1 MKSPIRILL
10 VDDHPAIRRGLAAT
24 IEPEPDMEVSGCAA
38 TIRQAIDTWRKT
50 QPDITLMDLALEGGG
65 GGIETIRQIRQEYP
79 AAKIIVFSAFAA
91 SEDVYQALKAGAI
104 TFLTKDTPDEELV
117 RTIRAVHAGSRPIPP
132 EIARK
137 LAGRVSDASLT
148 ARELEVLDQVTRGF
162 RNKEIAAA
170 LGICGQ
176 TVEAHLKNIY
186 SKLRVNDRT
195 GAAFVAVQRGIV
207 HIL

>member
-91 SEDVYQALKAGAI
+91 SEDVYRRLRRAPSPSSRRTHRTRNWSGPFAPSTPEAGPSPRRSRESWPAASR
-104 TFLTKDTPDEELV
+104 TP
-117 RTIRAVHAGSRPIPP
+117 A
-132 EIARK
+132 
-137 LAGRVSDASLT
+137 
-148 ARELEVLDQVTRGF
+148 
-162 RNKEIAAA
+162 
-170 LGICGQ
+170 
-176 TVEAHLKNIY
+176 
-186 SKLRVNDRT
+186 
-195 GAAFVAVQRGIV
+195 
-207 HIL
+207 